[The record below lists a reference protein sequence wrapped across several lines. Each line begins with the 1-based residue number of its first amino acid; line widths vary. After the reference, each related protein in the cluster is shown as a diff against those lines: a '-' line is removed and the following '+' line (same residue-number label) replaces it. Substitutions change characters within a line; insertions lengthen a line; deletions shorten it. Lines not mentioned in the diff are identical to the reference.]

1 MLGGR
6 GRTRS
11 GGGYGGGGS
20 SAGGGGMSKRGGG
33 TRRGGR
39 FLSIEEE
46 ERLRGN
52 VIRRNSMRERE
63 EGSKVSATEEM
74 EQMLVENLENES
86 VAGRVRRLEGGQG
99 GTGQSQGSG
108 QGMARGQAPV
118 DGGREGGQGAGG
130 QVEGSGQ
137 APATGNVPVV
147 AQPIVNV
154 EESMR
159 DEFDFGRRMAGISD
173 QLRRSVG
180 AIVDRISGQG
190 LDAEGI
196 KAATVE
202 GLRVM
207 MESVEAVMNGM
218 SDAVQS
224 NRIGSER
231 VEREIKTRV
240 QIVEGR
246 TGEVENKLEVLKRAK
261 DRQVWKES
269 VQTMT
274 ERIALGDRQLKYVNI
289 DYGRATNSRREIVE
303 KTIAYMKED
312 IDQGDVRRLETIMR
326 RTRFILLGKETVLS
340 THEDQRIHTI
350 PILLEFRSVND
361 KVEVED
367 MLREVGWYP
376 VYHWPRECMEFVKE
390 ARFEVR
396 RMGFQEDNYFVK
408 IRPDWKD
415 GSMEIRGEVKENR
428 VGGKFRTV
436 AVWDVPPADVNLWT
450 REQAKPRKTFALGGR

>member
-1 MLGGR
+1 MERRG

-20 SAGGGGMSKRGGG
+20 NAGGGGMSKRGGA

-46 ERLRGN
+46 DRLRGN
-52 VIRRNSMRERE
+52 VVRRNSLRERE
-63 EGSKVSATEEM
+63 EGSEVSATEDM
-74 EQMLVENLENES
+74 EQVLVENPENES

-99 GTGQSQGSG
+99 GTGQNQGSG

-180 AIVDRISGQG
+180 AIVDRINGQG

-396 RMGFQEDNYFVK
+396 RLGFQEDNYFVK